1 MGKLRI
7 SCWRRVEKVEI
18 APFALVNSLCEHM
31 TLRRLWIIDRGATW
45 ILSRIPPRLIEGP
58 GDARGPRMDVFWG
71 AYLKDLVADSR
82 GVSVVLKLENE
93 AIFAVRRMR

>member
-1 MGKLRI
+1 
-7 SCWRRVEKVEI
+7 
-18 APFALVNSLCEHM
+18 
-31 TLRRLWIIDRGATW
+31 
-45 ILSRIPPRLIEGP
+45 
-58 GDARGPRMDVFWG
+58 MDVFWG